1 MKPIGPVLAAVLF
14 AACAQSPEEDPPRL
28 AEINQDPA
36 KLHGYFMY
44 MIRNEME
51 AMAAKVT
58 RVDEKALR
66 FAIQNTVA
74 PDLTRRLV
82 LGFEQHSVTVAEN
95 DESRIARW
103 CNKEFGISRE
113 YHLAQMESSSGKK
126 YWVIDFTREQLAELP
141 EAAMAWFRRQRQA
154 AEGRIYAYPPD
165 WTPVPVMATCPCG
178 R

>member
-1 MKPIGPVLAAVLF
+1 MKSFAPVLAAALF
-14 AACAQSPEEDPPRL
+14 AGCAQAPEADPPRL
-28 AEINQDPA
+28 AEVNQDPVR
-36 KLHGYFMY
+36 LHGYFMY
-44 MIRNEME
+44 MIRHDLE
-51 AMAAKVT
+51 AKAAKVT
-58 RVDEKALR
+58 TVDENALR
-66 FAIQNTVA
+66 FAIKNTIA

-113 YHLAQMESSSGKK
+113 YPLAQLEQAGKK
-126 YWVIDFTREQLAELP
+126 YWVINFTRDQLRELP

-154 AEGRIYAYPPD
+154 ADGRIYAYPPD
-165 WTPVPVMATCPCG
+165 WVAVPVMATCPCG